1 MSHVGGVPSLRISWV
16 SLTCMSRD
24 RLRREEGEGGRK
36 GGGLESTP
44 AHPRLDES
52 PYSPYFPDL
61 AVSGLGPL
69 PLAFRE
75 AIL

>member
-1 MSHVGGVPSLRISWV
+1 MGVSDLHEQGQI
-16 SLTCMSRD
+16 
-24 RLRREEGEGGRK
+24 EEGGGGGRK
-36 GGGLESTP
+36 EGGGLESTP